1 MHISLLSIFCYFS
14 QFMCICVDKKD
25 DLEMYGRW
33 KLWYGLGNADNSIFE
48 FVFLTVVHQI
58 IPVRNIE
65 KKNNSTRG
73 ICMCLANIL
82 FAASRSFCDRDG
94 ARSFETNT
102 VGIWHV
108 PDTHGFNTN
117 HYMKCFTS
125 NDILSL
131 LSIFCCVFVWIRRM
145 ICQDLFSGKVMISS
159 PFLIY
164 PFPNKPTL
172 KMDIK
177 IAMALECYVSNLV
190 YTVCM
195 QFLYFFNYAL

>member
-1 MHISLLSIFCYFS
+1 
-14 QFMCICVDKKD
+14 
-25 DLEMYGRW
+25 
-33 KLWYGLGNADNSIFE
+33 
-48 FVFLTVVHQI
+48 
-58 IPVRNIE
+58 
-65 KKNNSTRG
+65 
-73 ICMCLANIL
+73 MCLANIL
-82 FAASRSFCDRDG
+82 FAASHSFCDRDG

-195 QFLYFFNYAL
+195 QFLYFLTMCYRERLEILISTCTNTYIKIGSRSLQHTIKQIYKKNCKQNSLPFRQKDRLKWLKALVGVIK